1 MEPRDLVN
9 VTEAVRLTGLEKA
22 TLYRL
27 ARQGRVR
34 AFRVL
39 NRALRFERGDLVAL
53 ASEKAAPEVAVR

>member
-39 NRALRFERGDLVAL
+39 NRRCGLSAVISLRWRAR
-53 ASEKAAPEVAVR
+53 KRHRK